1 VGRPRGHSAGAA
13 LTLPTQRGSVWMDG
27 RRLRWIAEDVVEPV
41 HEGANPL
48 FRRLEHMFVRLD
60 RASDGTGLLQQN
72 MQDA

>member
-1 VGRPRGHSAGAA
+1 
-13 LTLPTQRGSVWMDG
+13 MDG
-27 RRLRWIAEDVVEPV
+27 RRFRWIAEDVVEPV